1 MDARSANPAAAEKR
15 VLPARVICVLWHP
28 PGRSVDP
35 ELAGVLSRWQGLLVT
50 ECSSAP
56 AAIAHLACLERT
68 MRKEQRE
75 ATVLLLI
82 EPEKLSGVCDVL
94 CVLDKFSPTTR
105 AWCYESGSPEMLR
118 AITPVDV
125 ARFTRVSLQR
135 QQARRPETTPQIHVV
150 AQQAQ
155 LNRTNSQVGSQ
166 GRSQVGPADLR
177 LAQSG
182 SDVPAHEKAPG
193 AIPVVPRL
201 TLQTNVDS
209 DVSPAQNAG
218 KASDNAQNSNP
229 KMHNGI
235 SNVLTPE
242 EMAMLLADDDK
253 SRHG

>member
-1 MDARSANPAAAEKR
+1 MIYSRCMDARSANPAAAEKR

-35 ELAGVLSRWQGLLVT
+35 ELAGVLGRWQGLLVT

-56 AAIAHLACLERT
+56 AAIAHLACLERS

-82 EPEKLSGVCDVL
+82 EPEKLCGVCDVL

-135 QQARRPETTPQIHVV
+135 QQARRPDTTPQIHVV

-155 LNRTNSQVGSQ
+155 LNRSSQVGS
-166 GRSQVGPADLR
+166 PAKPVDLR
-177 LAQSG
+177 LAQS
-182 SDVPAHEKAPG
+182 DLPVQEKAQPTV
-193 AIPVVPRL
+193 PLVPRL
-201 TLQTNVDS
+201 TLQTDVDS
-209 DVSPAQNAG
+209 DIAAAQIAG
-218 KASDNAQNSNP
+218 KSSDNQQISNP
-229 KMHNGI
+229 KMHQGI

-242 EMAMLLADDDK
+242 EMAMLLADDDR

>member
-35 ELAGVLSRWQGLLVT
+35 ELVGVLNRWQGLLVT

-56 AAIAHLACLERT
+56 AAIAHLSCLERS

-118 AITPVDV
+118 AITPVDI

-135 QQARRPETTPQIHVV
+135 QQARRPDTTPQIHVV

-155 LNRTNSQVGSQ
+155 LNRPPQINSQAKPV
-166 GRSQVGPADLR
+166 DLR

-182 SDVPAHEKAPG
+182 SDMPVHEAS
-193 AIPVVPRL
+193 AVVPVVPRL

-209 DVSPAQNAG
+209 DVSLVENAG
-218 KASDNAQNSNP
+218 KSSDNQQNSNP
-229 KMHNGI
+229 KMHSGI

-242 EMAMLLADDDK
+242 EMAMLLADDDR
-253 SRHG
+253 SRHA